1 MIAWRALLVSRRVEH
16 QALAVVLAA
25 EETPMSKHLWN
36 GTVTVA
42 TRDPGKYVTINDTK
56 RAMQF
61 LLQEWPKDKPDK
73 LHALAKKI
81 LINAHEGRASV
92 DDARDAF
99 MAAAVAIGILWR
111 D

>member
-1 MIAWRALLVSRRVEH
+1 
-16 QALAVVLAA
+16 
-25 EETPMSKHLWN
+25 MSKHLWN

-61 LLQEWPKDKPDK
+61 LLREWPKDKPDK

-111 D
+111 DRHRAEGL